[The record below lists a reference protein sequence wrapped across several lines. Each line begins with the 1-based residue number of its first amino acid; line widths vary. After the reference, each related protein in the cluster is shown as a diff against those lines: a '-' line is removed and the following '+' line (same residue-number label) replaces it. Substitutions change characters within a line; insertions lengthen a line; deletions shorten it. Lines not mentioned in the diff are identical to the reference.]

1 MHACM
6 HLSFPFVGLFV
17 GLLACL
23 LAYSFVSY
31 LRHKSYTRLIH
42 IAHMQ
47 PHVPHTHTTHTHTH
61 THTHT
66 KPTSLQH
73 LPWYT
78 SCVWLHECRAQNQDP
93 YITYHA
99 TLHLFGIG
107 LSNIG
112 TRKRYSSRVR
122 KTRKTKTHRVARLRD
137 RQSPHLRRPTE

>member
-1 MHACM
+1 MHAFE
-6 HLSFPFVGLFV
+6 LSICWFICWPAC
-17 GLLACL
+17 LLACL
-23 LAYSFVSY
+23 FIRFILTLQVI
-31 LRHKSYTRLIH
+31 YTPYTH
-42 IAHMQ
+42 STHAA
-47 PHVPHTHTTHTHTH
+47 PCSTHTHNTHTH

-66 KPTSLQH
+66 KPTSLQQ

-78 SCVWLHECRAQNQDP
+78 SCVWLHECCAQNQDP